1 MSRRPV
7 AQGNQSAAAGAK
19 DSKDSKDKKPK
30 KRRIRGAFGRNMM
43 KIPVARRWY
52 IRRVLKF
59 IDKSRAAGRKLPEGM
74 AETARYLSR
83 VPKHQREKAFEEA
96 ILTNQSVPDMGREMR
111 RAASRQRKSGKNENR
126 IRPGLPPGTVK
137 QARRRAR

>member
-7 AQGNQSAAAGAK
+7 AQGSPGGQDAANEDK
-19 DSKDSKDKKPK
+19 EKKPK
-30 KRRIRGAFGRNMM
+30 KRRFRGAFGRNVM
-43 KIPVARRWY
+43 KVPLLRRWY

-59 IDKSRAAGRKLPEGM
+59 MDKSKAAGRKLPEGM

-96 ILTNQSVPDMGREMR
+96 ILTQQKVPEMGRDMR
-111 RAASRQRKSGKNENR
+111 RAASRQRRSGKNENR
-126 IRPGLPPGTVK
+126 YRPGMAPGTVK
-137 QARRRAR
+137 QARRKAR